1 MRSSEERIAVLE
13 EKTGVMKIGLEDLAE
28 TLEETNTRLD
38 SIDQRLAKQ
47 QGFWAGV
54 TFLAAIVGVAL
65 RAMWDWLQ
73 SHI

>member
-1 MRSSEERIAVLE
+1 MRTSEERIAVLE
-13 EKTGVMKIGLEDLAE
+13 EKTGVMKVGIEDLTE
-28 TLEETNTRLD
+28 TLEVTNTRLD